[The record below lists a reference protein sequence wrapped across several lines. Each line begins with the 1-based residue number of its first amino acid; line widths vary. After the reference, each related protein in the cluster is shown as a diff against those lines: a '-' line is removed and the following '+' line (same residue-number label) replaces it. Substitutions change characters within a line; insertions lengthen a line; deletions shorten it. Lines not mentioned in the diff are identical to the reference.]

1 MYICCTNMYSNMLKI
16 KWIKAISVNGL
27 FYLPKTKYVSI
38 VETKLGS
45 PCDSFRLL
53 SWSGLHS
60 LKLRLRIEG
69 KEKKGEE
76 NTFSS

>member
-27 FYLPKTKYVSI
+27 FYLPKTKYVNI

-53 SWSGLHS
+53 S
-60 LKLRLRIEG
+60 
-69 KEKKGEE
+69 
-76 NTFSS
+76 